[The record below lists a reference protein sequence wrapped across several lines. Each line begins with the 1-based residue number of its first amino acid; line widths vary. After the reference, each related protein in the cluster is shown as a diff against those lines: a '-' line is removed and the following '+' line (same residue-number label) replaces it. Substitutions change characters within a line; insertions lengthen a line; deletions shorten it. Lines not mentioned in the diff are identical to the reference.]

1 MGFTEGASEKVYLS
15 NQTGFYDHGSI
26 AANTTLGIRCCDN
39 ELWVEGGMTKIM
51 DLIIQVL
58 STSHTMETRE
68 ASPNA
73 GPFNVRM

>member
-1 MGFTEGASEKVYLS
+1 MGFSESSFEKVCLS

-26 AANTTLGIRCCDN
+26 AANTTLGICCCDN
-39 ELWVEGGMTKIM
+39 ELRVEGGMIKIM
-51 DLIIQVL
+51 DFIVRVL
-58 STSHTMETRE
+58 STSHTMETGE

>member
-1 MGFTEGASEKVYLS
+1 MRDYYNKLRLSE
-15 NQTGFYDHGSI
+15 QTRFYDNASI

-39 ELWVEGGMTKIM
+39 ELRVEGGMIKIM
-51 DLIIQVL
+51 DFIVRVL
-58 STSHTMETRE
+58 STSHTMETGE